1 LSAAAGSTGRGEAAS
16 PAFDRSAP
24 PGASRRHARL
34 IAAALLA
41 VVAATFG
48 NALQN
53 GFVFDDQMLI
63 VNNAAVRAPLGD
75 RRALGA
81 YRPLRILSYRLDYA
95 IGGMDPR
102 VFHLSNLLYHGL
114 TVLLVC
120 ALLQRS
126 GASVWAAGAGALLFA
141 VHPVQTDA
149 VTYAAGR
156 RDVLCGLFFA
166 AGFLAYLRYRDNGR
180 ASVLVLAGVAYVLA
194 VLAKEMALTLPLV
207 CLLVD
212 RWRVRRRLVDVRAIA
227 RSGVAPAA
235 TGGGPEARRA
245 PARPLVLAAALGAA
259 GMAAFAAAYGAHAWH
274 VVTHTPWHG
283 GSIGAN
289 FATAARVWA
298 HYLGLIVWP
307 SRLSADYS
315 YRAFPVSPGA
325 LDPRAL
331 ASALVLAAVAVPA
344 WRSWRRGGLA
354 GFGAAWYAV
363 ALLPVSHIIP
373 YSELLAE
380 HYLYIPMVGVAF
392 AVAGGVD
399 AVAARVPERR
409 RALAAAVLVI
419 ACAAAVRT
427 AVRNRDWRDPV
438 SLWSA
443 TVAAYPDCVRAR
455 FNLGQAYFGHAR
467 LTDAEP
473 HWLAAAA
480 LRPDD
485 PAIAMALAGLYYRLG
500 KYDLAAERVETALRL
515 RPDDVKA
522 ETLAGWI
529 ALGAGHPRRAMA
541 HFDAALARLPP
552 DQTEA
557 VTLGRAR
564 AASALDPTRRP
575 GTRLRRGPRGSR
587 GESDS

>member
-1 LSAAAGSTGRGEAAS
+1 MTSGGEAA
-16 PAFDRSAP
+16 PLPIGRSRP
-24 PGASRRHARL
+24 PVAKRRHSRL

-48 NALQN
+48 NTLRN

-63 VNNAAVRAPLGD
+63 VDNAAVKAPLGD
-75 RRALGA
+75 LPALRA
-81 YRPLRILSYRLDYA
+81 YRPLRTLSYRLDYA

-102 VFHLSNLLYHGL
+102 IFHLSNLIYHGL

-166 AGFLAYLRYRDNGR
+166 AGFLAYLRYRDHGR
-180 ASVLVLAGVAYVLA
+180 TSALVLAGVAYVLA
-194 VLAKEMALTLPLV
+194 VLAKEMALTLPVV
-207 CLLVD
+207 CLLAD
-212 RWRVRRRLVDVRAIA
+212 RWRARRGLAGGRA
-227 RSGVAPAA
+227 VAAA
-235 TGGGPEARRA
+235 AAGAGPEARRG
-245 PARPLVLAAALGAA
+245 PGRPLVLAAAITAVGL
-259 GMAAFAAAYGAHAWH
+259 AAFVAVYGAHARR
-274 VVTHTPWHG
+274 VVTRTPWYG

-289 FATAARVWA
+289 FATVARVWV

-307 SRLSADYS
+307 ARLSADYS
-315 YRAFPVSPGA
+315 TGAFPVSPGA

-331 ASALVLAAVAVPA
+331 VSALVLAAVVVPA
-344 WRSWRRGGLA
+344 WRSWRRGGLV

-363 ALLPVSHIIP
+363 SLLPVSHVIP

-380 HYLYIPMVGVAF
+380 HYLYIPMMGVALV
-392 AVAGGVD
+392 VAGVVD
-399 AVAARVPERR
+399 AVAARAPERR
-409 RALAAAVLVI
+409 RALVVAVLVV
-419 ACAAAVRT
+419 ASAAAIRT
-427 AVRNRDWRDPV
+427 AVRNRDWHDPV

-443 TVAAYPDCVRAR
+443 TAAAYPDCVRAR
-455 FNLGQAYFGHAR
+455 FNLGQAYFERVR

-485 PAIAMALAGLYYRLG
+485 PAIALALGGLYYRLG
-500 KYDLAAERVETALRL
+500 KYDLAVERVEVALRL
-515 RPDDVKA
+515 KPGDVKA

-529 ALGAGHPRRAMA
+529 ALDSGNPQRAIGY
-541 HFDAALARLPP
+541 FDAVLARLPP
-552 DQTEA
+552 GQAEA
-557 VTLGRAR
+557 VALGRAR
-564 AASALDPTRRP
+564 AAWALDPARRP
-575 GTRLRRGPRGSR
+575 GVSVRRGPTRSR
-587 GESDS
+587 EESGN